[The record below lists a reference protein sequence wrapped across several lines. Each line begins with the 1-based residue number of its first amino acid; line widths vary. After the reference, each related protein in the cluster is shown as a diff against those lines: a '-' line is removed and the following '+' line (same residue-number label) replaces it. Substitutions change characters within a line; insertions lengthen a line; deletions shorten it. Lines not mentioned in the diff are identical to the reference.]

1 MGYRG
6 NNVKEHAIIGENSM
20 RDLYDGC
27 CYGRH
32 AEMEVIQKLFK
43 NNKIK
48 RKRNITLIVI
58 RIDRE
63 GNLRNSM
70 PCTKCVDYMMQTN
83 RRRLHKI
90 VNIYYS
96 NTDGN
101 VELTTLGKL
110 AEKHTGHLSKRFR
123 SEMY

>member
-1 MGYRG
+1 
-6 NNVKEHAIIGENSM
+6 M
-20 RDLYDGC
+20 RELYEGC

-32 AEMEVIQKLFK
+32 AEMDVIQKLFK

-48 RKRNITLIVI
+48 RQRNITLIVI
-58 RIDRE
+58 RIDKD

-70 PCTKCVDYMMQTN
+70 PCSKCIDYMLTSNQ
-83 RRRLHKI
+83 RRLHRI

-96 NTDGN
+96 NADGD

-110 AEKHTGHLSKRFR
+110 KETHSGHLSKRFR
-123 SEMY
+123 DMN